1 MREQQVTV
9 SGLYRPGWRVPG
21 LGSQVPLLL
30 LCGSWLSDAGFH
42 VGSKVRVLAEPGRV
56 VVELRESA
64 TSLAGGAE
72 G

>member
-42 VGSKVRVLAEPGRV
+42 VGSKVRVMAEPGRV
-56 VVELRESA
+56 VVVPRESA
-64 TSLAGGAE
+64 VEAFGEE

>member
-21 LGSQVPLLL
+21 VGAQVPLLL
-30 LCGSWLSDAGFH
+30 LCGSWLEDAGFP
-42 VGSKVRVLAEPGRV
+42 VGSKVRVVAEPGRV
-56 VVELRESA
+56 VVVPREVEVG
-64 TSLAGGAE
+64 AGGGE